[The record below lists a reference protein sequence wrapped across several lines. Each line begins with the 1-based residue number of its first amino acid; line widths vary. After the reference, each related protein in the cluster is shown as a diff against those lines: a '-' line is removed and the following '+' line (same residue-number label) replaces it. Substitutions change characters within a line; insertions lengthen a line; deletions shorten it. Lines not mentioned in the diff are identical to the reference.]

1 MRLLVRLIKLVF
13 FAFLLSRVAVAQSA
27 DAVKADALFREGRA
41 LMKKKDFEPACKKF
55 SESQRLDPAAG
66 TLVNLSEC
74 VEERGRLAD
83 AVRALRDA
91 LTLLKPSDDR
101 IPKVKEQIAALSG
114 RVPRLVLKVPP
125 EFPRGTKVLV
135 DGVEHDA
142 QSLGG
147 SIEVNPGEHVVELA
161 VPGKPRRRWRVNV
174 KEGQE
179 REVAVGDAVMKPVDP
194 AARKPPY
201 RTLGYV
207 LGGVG
212 LIALALG
219 TGSYLD
225 FKDKESEREGI
236 CPSEQ
241 NCTKEEIARDAQLED
256 DANAAGRLA
265 AIEFGTGLLTV
276 GAGVFLVLYTPTGG
290 DNQGAGAVRVAPV
303 VGRSNFTAVLGGT
316 W

>member
-1 MRLLVRLIKLVF
+1 MLVRLIRLAL
-13 FAFLLSRVAVAQSA
+13 FAILLSRVAVAQSA

-41 LMKKKDFEPACKKF
+41 LMKKKDFEPACQKF

-74 VEERGRLAD
+74 MEERGRLAD
-83 AVRALRDA
+83 ALRALRDA
-91 LTLLKPSDDR
+91 LTLLKPGDDR

-114 RVPRLVLKVPP
+114 RVPRLVLKIPP
-125 EFPRGTKVLV
+125 DSPSGTKVLV

-142 QSLGG
+142 ESLGG
-147 SIEVNPGEHVVELA
+147 PIEVNPGEHVVELA
-161 VPGKPRRRWRVNV
+161 VPGKARQRRGVDVN
-174 KEGQE
+174 EGQE
-179 REVAVGDAVMKPVDP
+179 REVAVGDAEERPVEQ

-225 FKDKESEREGI
+225 FREKESEREGI

-241 NCTKEEIARDAQLED
+241 NCTKEEIARDAQLEHEAD
-256 DANAAGRLA
+256 AAGRLA
-265 AIEFGTGLLTV
+265 AIEIGAGVLAV
-276 GAGVFLVLYTPTGG
+276 GAGVFLLLYKPSTG
-290 DNQGAGAVRVAPV
+290 DKRAARPVRVTPV
-303 VGRSNFTAVLGGT
+303 VGRSNYSAVLEGR

>member
-1 MRLLVRLIKLVF
+1 MLVRLLRLVLV
-13 FAFLLSRVAVAQSA
+13 AILLSRVAVAQSA

-41 LMKKKDFEPACKKF
+41 LMKKKDFEPACQKF

-74 VEERGRLAD
+74 MEERGRLAD
-83 AVRALRDA
+83 ALRALRDA
-91 LTLLKPSDDR
+91 LTLLKPGDDR

-114 RVPRLVLKVPP
+114 RVPRLVLKISPDSP
-125 EFPRGTKVLV
+125 SGTKVLV

-142 QSLGG
+142 ESLGG

-161 VPGKPRRRWRVNV
+161 VPGKPRQRRGVDV

-179 REVAVGDAVMKPVDP
+179 REVAVGDAEERPVEQ

-225 FKDKESEREGI
+225 FKEKESEREGI
-236 CPSEQ
+236 CPSGQ

-256 DANAAGRLA
+256 EADAAGRLA
-265 AIEFGTGLLTV
+265 AIEIGAGVLAV
-276 GAGVFLVLYTPTGG
+276 GAGVFLLLYKPSTG
-290 DNQGAGAVRVAPV
+290 DKRAARSVRVTPV
-303 VGRSNFTAVLGGT
+303 IGRSNYSAVLEGT